1 MVIKPTGF
9 LGSHPCGESLKTEG
23 DLDLAR
29 GLPTE
34 ANMKGRKPVIKPLGD
49 DYVVDLPSAID
60 RMPEP
65 PERLKGLARELWPS
79 VVGELVVRNIYAGDC
94 RDAAMAYCSSL
105 PSFLKL
111 RRILQSGGKTMQSG
125 VYTVPNASLKISDAT
140 CDRML
145 RIGAELGL
153 SAASRKR
160 VTKVRGGAMQAP
172 AQKFLKRAT

>member
-1 MVIKPTGF
+1 
-9 LGSHPCGESLKTEG
+9 
-23 DLDLAR
+23 
-29 GLPTE
+29 
-34 ANMKGRKPVIKPLGD
+34 MKGRKPVIKPLGD
-49 DYVVDLPSAID
+49 DDVVDLPSAND

-94 RDAAMAYCSSL
+94 RDAAMAYCIQFAK
-105 PSFLKL
+105 FLEAEADIAE
-111 RRILQSGGKTMQSG
+111 RGKTMQSG
-125 VYTVPNASLKISDAT
+125 VYTVPNASLKISDAA